1 VSLRPGGAGLPL
13 VSRRR
18 RSRLPGFAPTLG
30 FTLFYLGLLVLIPL
44 AGIFVKTSTLTWP
57 QFWSTVTSPRAIA
70 SYKLTFGASAG
81 AATIN
86 ALFGSRNASASLM
99 KDSATLASLDKIAHV
114 PNGNTDVRTPH
125 ELTPSESPGAGSLR
139 THR

>member
-1 VSLRPGGAGLPL
+1 MVSLHPGAAGLPR

-57 QFWSTVTSPRAIA
+57 QFWLTVTSPRAIA

-86 ALFGSRNASASLM
+86 ALFGFVVAWVLVRVLVSRA
-99 KDSATLASLDKIAHV
+99 
-114 PNGNTDVRTPH
+114 
-125 ELTPSESPGAGSLR
+125 PGA
-139 THR
+139 